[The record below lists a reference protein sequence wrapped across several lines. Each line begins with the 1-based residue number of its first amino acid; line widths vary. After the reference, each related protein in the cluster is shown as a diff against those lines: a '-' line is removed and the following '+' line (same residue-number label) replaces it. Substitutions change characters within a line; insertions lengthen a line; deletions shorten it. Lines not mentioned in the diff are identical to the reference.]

1 MGTIQ
6 QVIHTLVE
14 ITKMEWTLLWRDGGS
29 ILSQFQRKQ
38 NIPVAK
44 ILSAV
49 ASSAAAVIV
58 VYADAQTVGCYSAT

>member
-1 MGTIQ
+1 
-6 QVIHTLVE
+6 
-14 ITKMEWTLLWRDGGS
+14 MEWTLLWRDGGS

-58 VYADAQTVGCYSAT
+58 VAVDRAYLISVSLF